1 MNYQN
6 YLATLSP
13 IQKRKWLEKQGAL
26 CYYELFDLLHE
37 NFTLEEAGAILL
49 GLIYYDKVGGS
60 EPLPEDIEKLIDSER
75 GRKVVFQTYT
85 EKIAAAT
92 KEWINRHKLK
102 ATDESDGCTEAEME
116 RRLNTAGTASNDS
129 DEDTEDLPF

>member
-1 MNYQN
+1 MTYQN

-13 IQKRKWLEKQGAL
+13 IQKRKWLEKKGAL

-60 EPLPEDIEKLIDSER
+60 EPLPEDIEKLIDPER
-75 GRKVVFQTYT
+75 GRKVVFLTYT
-85 EKIAAAT
+85 EKIAAAS

-102 ATDESDGCTEAEME
+102 STEEGDGCTEAELAL
-116 RRLNTAGTASNDS
+116 RLKTEEKTTEIS
-129 DEDTEDLPF
+129 DILPDDLPF

>member
-1 MNYQN
+1 M
-6 YLATLSP
+6 
-13 IQKRKWLEKQGAL
+13 
-26 CYYELFDLLHE
+26 
-37 NFTLEEAGAILL
+37 L

-60 EPLPEDIEKLIDSER
+60 EPLPEDIEEVIDTER

-102 ATDESDGCTEAEME
+102 ATEETDDCTEAELAL
-116 RRLNTAGTASNDS
+116 RLNTAGTASNDS
-129 DEDTEDLPF
+129 DTDLEDLPF

>member
-1 MNYQN
+1 MNYHN

-60 EPLPEDIEKLIDSER
+60 EPLPEDIEEVIDTER

-102 ATDESDGCTEAEME
+102 ATEETDDCTEAELAL
-116 RRLNTAGTASNDS
+116 RLNTAGTASNDS
-129 DEDTEDLPF
+129 DTDLEDLPF